1 MMPTDNATQ
10 DPELGEQ
17 LTRLRTFLRRTLR
30 FWPTVL
36 ITLIVGGLAFCVFS
50 YFRQPKYR
58 SETVIL
64 YVERRTADDD
74 VYRETA
80 RQAVSVRL
88 KELLFARPNLERV
101 IKKFELYPEIR
112 KRYGMVDAVEELK
125 KDVEFRAP
133 GGDTFSIAF
142 DGTSPTQAQR
152 VTAELA
158 RLVIEGDSDLRKR
171 QARMALDFLAGER
184 KSRETELR
192 EAEEKLASFMA
203 KHPRFALD
211 ATPLANG
218 AAIRASMSGVAPAP
232 ASGRQNWAAPSRA
245 TPAVGSTGASSSGT
259 AARPAGLGAGDP
271 EESRARAALAA
282 AREDLTEKLARYT
295 PAHPDV
301 RAAEAAVQRATERL
315 AAIQSAPRP
324 AAAAEPVAAAPA
336 AAAAPAPAPATSAA
350 APAPRAPAPMA
361 RAATPIAPTVVPAPA
376 ARADGNQTLVDL
388 ETEWLQ
394 LTRAVTEARQ
404 RQDQIEAQLFRADI
418 QVSSESG
425 GHGAQVNVI
434 DPAFEPLRP
443 LPPGRT
449 TLAAIFLIVSLV
461 LGCSLA
467 LLRAATD
474 ERLFAAA
481 DAAGVTDVLVE
492 VPRMMKRRAHAAT

>member
-1 MMPTDNATQ
+1 MMPRDNATQ

-17 LTRLRTFLRRTLR
+17 LARLRAFLRRTLR
-30 FWPTVL
+30 FWPSVL
-36 ITLIVGGLAFCVFS
+36 ITLIIGGLAFCVFS

-64 YVERRTADDD
+64 YVERRTADDEA
-74 VYRETA
+74 RGETA

-101 IKKFELYPEIR
+101 IKQFELYPEIR
-112 KRYGMVDAVEELK
+112 KSYGMVDAVEELK

-133 GGDTFSIAF
+133 GGDTFSITF
-142 DGTSPTQAQR
+142 EGTSPTQAQR

-158 RLVIEGDSDLRKR
+158 RLVIEGDSNLRKS
-171 QARMALDFLAGER
+171 QARVALDFLAGER

-218 AAIRASMSGVAPAP
+218 AAIRASMGGVAPAQP
-232 ASGRQNWAAPSRA
+232 LARQTWVAPSRA
-245 TPAVGSTGASSSGT
+245 TPGGGSSGAQSSGA
-259 AARPAGLGAGDP
+259 AARPIGPGGGDP

-282 AREDLTEKLARYT
+282 AREDLTEKMAHYT

-324 AAAAEPVAAAPA
+324 VAAADPVAAEPKPASSGAAEAPRSPAPVARAAAPVTPKV
-336 AAAAPAPAPATSAA
+336 AAPPL
-350 APAPRAPAPMA
+350 
-361 RAATPIAPTVVPAPA
+361 PA
-376 ARADGNQTLVDL
+376 ASGADGNQNLVDL
-388 ETEWLQ
+388 ETQWLQ
-394 LTRAVTEARQ
+394 LTRSVTEARQ

-434 DPAFEPLRP
+434 DPAFLPLRP

-449 TLAAIFLIVSLV
+449 TVAMIFLLASLV
-461 LGCSLA
+461 LGCSVA
-467 LLRAATD
+467 VLRAATD
-474 ERLFAAA
+474 ERLFDAA
-481 DAAGVTDVLVE
+481 DAAGLTEVLTE
-492 VPRMMKRRAHAAT
+492 VPRVMKRRAHAAT

>member
-1 MMPTDNATQ
+1 MMPTDNATP

-17 LTRLRTFLRRTLR
+17 LARLRAFLRRTLR
-30 FWPTVL
+30 FWPSVL

-64 YVERRTADDD
+64 YVERRTADDEA
-74 VYRETA
+74 RGETA
-80 RQAVSVRL
+80 RQAVSIRL

-112 KRYGMVDAVEELK
+112 KSYGLVDAVEELK
-125 KDVEFRAP
+125 KHVEFRAP
-133 GGDTFSIAF
+133 GGDTFSIGF
-142 DGTSPTQAQR
+142 EGTSPTEAQR

-158 RLVIEGDSDLRKR
+158 RLVIEGDSDLRKS
-171 QARMALDFLAGER
+171 QARVALDFLAGER
-184 KSRETELR
+184 KSREVELR

-203 KHPRFALD
+203 RHPRFALD

-218 AAIRASMSGVAPAP
+218 AAIRASMAGVTPGQAPA
-232 ASGRQNWAAPSRA
+232 RQVWAAPSRA
-245 TPAVGSTGASSSGT
+245 TP
-259 AARPAGLGAGDP
+259 GAGSGGTPSSATVTRPTMPGGSDA

-282 AREDLTEKLARYT
+282 AREDLTEKLAHYT

-315 AAIQSAPRP
+315 SAVQSAPRP
-324 AAAAEPVAAAPA
+324 VAAAEPAAAEPTPA
-336 AAAAPAPAPATSAA
+336 ASSLT
-350 APAPRAPAPMA
+350 PAPRTPAPLA
-361 RAATPIAPTVVPAPA
+361 RAATPAAPNVVAPPVPAGA
-376 ARADGNQTLVDL
+376 GVDRNQTLVDL
-388 ETEWLQ
+388 ETQWLQ
-394 LTRAVTEARQ
+394 LTRSVTEARQ

-434 DPAFEPLRP
+434 DPAFLPLRP

-449 TLAAIFLIVSLV
+449 TVALIFLLASLV
-461 LGCSLA
+461 LGTLIA
-467 LLRAATD
+467 LLRAASD
-474 ERLFAAA
+474 ERLFTAA

-492 VPRMMKRRAHAAT
+492 IPRVMKRRAHAAI

>member
-17 LTRLRTFLRRTLR
+17 LARLRTFLRRTLR

-88 KELLFARPNLERV
+88 KELLYARPNLERV

-218 AAIRASMSGVAPAP
+218 AAIRASMGGVAPAP
-232 ASGRQNWAAPSRA
+232 PSGRQNWAAPSRA
-245 TPAVGSTGASSSGT
+245 TPAVGSSGAPSGGA
-259 AARPAGLGAGDP
+259 AARPAGPGAGDP

-282 AREDLTEKLARYT
+282 AREDLTEKLAHYT

-315 AAIQSAPRP
+315 GAVQSAPRP
-324 AAAAEPVAAAPA
+324 AAPAEPVAAAP
-336 AAAAPAPAPATSAA
+336 APAPAPATSATT
-350 APAPRAPAPMA
+350 PAPRAPAPMA
-361 RAATPIAPTVVPAPA
+361 RAATPIAPPVVPAPA
-376 ARADGNQTLVDL
+376 AGADGNQTLVDL
-388 ETEWLQ
+388 ETQWLQ

-481 DAAGVTDVLVE
+481 DAAGLTDVLVE